1 MADDAEQKIRAK
13 IKADAE
19 LIQDAARVLIGTV
32 CNAKNDKGE
41 PASFGEIELEA
52 DLSAGGTEV
61 WKITI
66 ERISRVQ

>member
-1 MADDAEQKIRAK
+1 MPDDAEQKIRGK

-19 LIQDAARVLIGTV
+19 LIQDEARVLIGSV
-32 CNAKNDKGE
+32 RNAKNEKGE
-41 PASFGEIELEA
+41 PASFGEMELEA
-52 DLSAGGTEV
+52 DLTAGGTEV